1 MLPVKNGSQGEWF
14 SGFLREVEI
23 QDRWGDGFLTALEKG
38 YPEHVCERLYVIGK
52 FIDEE
57 IIAHTS
63 FADMGTWY
71 FIGNNYVKPK
81 HRKNGILKEMVQRR
95 NSRYGNLVLYRQ
107 QLCETKHRKN
117 GILKEMVQR
126 RNSRL
131 AHYPKIAILRPI
143 EDTDLVQLTEFLQT
157 LGYSEVLS
165 YADVSDVMLESEY
178 ELISDEEL
186 WRCD

>member
-1 MLPVKNGSQGEWF
+1 M
-14 SGFLREVEI
+14 
-23 QDRWGDGFLTALEKG
+23 EKG
-38 YPEHVCERLYVIGK
+38 YPEHVCERLFVIGK
-52 FIDEE
+52 FVDDEVV
-57 IIAHTS
+57 AHTS

-81 HRKNGILKEMVQRR
+81 YRK
-95 NSRYGNLVLYRQ
+95 S
-107 QLCETKHRKN
+107 

-143 EDTDLVQLTEFLQT
+143 EETNLVRLTEFIQT

>member
-95 NSRYGNLVLYRQ
+95 NSR
-107 QLCETKHRKN
+107 
-117 GILKEMVQR
+117 
-126 RNSRL
+126 L

-178 ELISDEEL
+178 ELISTEEL

>member
-38 YPEHVCERLYVIGK
+38 YPEHVCEQLFVIGK

-71 FIGNNYVKPK
+71 FIGNNYVKP
-81 HRKNGILKEMVQRR
+81 
-95 NSRYGNLVLYRQ
+95 
-107 QLCETKHRKN
+107 KHRKN

>member
-1 MLPVKNGSQGEWF
+1 LLPVKANDKGEWF
-14 SGFLREVEI
+14 SGFMRESEI
-23 QDRWGDGFLTALEKG
+23 QARWGDGFLTALEKG
-38 YPEHVCERLYVIGK
+38 YPEHVCERLFVIGK
-52 FIDEE
+52 FVEDEVV
-57 IIAHTS
+57 AHTS

-81 HRKNGILKEMVQRR
+81 HRK
-95 NSRYGNLVLYRQ
+95 S
-107 QLCETKHRKN
+107 

-143 EDTDLVQLTEFLQT
+143 EETNLVRLTEFIQT

-165 YADVSDVMLESEY
+165 YADVSDVMLESEF

>member
-95 NSRYGNLVLYRQ
+95 NSR
-107 QLCETKHRKN
+107 
-117 GILKEMVQR
+117 
-126 RNSRL
+126 L

>member
-1 MLPVKNGSQGEWF
+1 LLPVKNGSQGEWF

-95 NSRYGNLVLYRQ
+95 NSR
-107 QLCETKHRKN
+107 
-117 GILKEMVQR
+117 
-126 RNSRL
+126 L

-178 ELISDEEL
+178 ELISTEEL

>member
-1 MLPVKNGSQGEWF
+1 MLPVKANDKGEWF
-14 SGFLREVEI
+14 SGFMRESEI
-23 QDRWGDGFLTALEKG
+23 QARWGDGFLTALEKG

-71 FIGNNYVKPK
+71 FIGNNYVKP
-81 HRKNGILKEMVQRR
+81 
-95 NSRYGNLVLYRQ
+95 
-107 QLCETKHRKN
+107 KHRKN

>member
-95 NSRYGNLVLYRQ
+95 NSR
-107 QLCETKHRKN
+107 
-117 GILKEMVQR
+117 
-126 RNSRL
+126 L

-186 WRCD
+186 WRCDR

>member
-1 MLPVKNGSQGEWF
+1 MLPVKSGSHGEWF
-14 SGFLREVEI
+14 SGFLKEVEI

-38 YPEHVCERLYVIGK
+38 YPEHVCERLFVIGK

-71 FIGNNYVKPK
+71 FIGNNYVKP
-81 HRKNGILKEMVQRR
+81 
-95 NSRYGNLVLYRQ
+95 
-107 QLCETKHRKN
+107 KHRKN

-178 ELISDEEL
+178 DLISDEEL

>member
-1 MLPVKNGSQGEWF
+1 MLPVKTNDKGEWF
-14 SGFLREVEI
+14 SGFLKESEI
-23 QDRWGDGFLTALEKG
+23 QARWGDGFLTALEKG
-38 YPEHVCERLYVIGK
+38 YPEHICERLFVIGK
-52 FIDEE
+52 FVDNEVV
-57 IIAHTS
+57 AHTS

-81 HRKNGILKEMVQRR
+81 HRKNGILKEMVHRR
-95 NSRYGNLVLYRQ
+95 N
-107 QLCETKHRKN
+107 
-117 GILKEMVQR
+117 QR
-126 RNSRL
+126 LS
-131 AHYPKIAILRPI
+131 HYPKIAILRPI
-143 EDTDLVQLTEFLQT
+143 EETDLTELIGFLLT

>member
-1 MLPVKNGSQGEWF
+1 MLPVKANDKGEWF
-14 SGFLREVEI
+14 SGFMRESEI
-23 QDRWGDGFLTALEKG
+23 QARWGDGFLTALEKG
-38 YPEHVCERLYVIGK
+38 YPEHVCERLFVIGK
-52 FIDEE
+52 FVDEE
-57 IIAHTS
+57 VVAHTS

-81 HRKNGILKEMVQRR
+81 HRKSGILKEMVQRR
-95 NSRYGNLVLYRQ
+95 ND
-107 QLCETKHRKN
+107 
-117 GILKEMVQR
+117 
-126 RNSRL
+126 RL

-143 EDTDLVQLTEFLQT
+143 EETNLVRLTEFIQT

-165 YADVSDVMLESEY
+165 YADVSDVMLESEF

>member
-1 MLPVKNGSQGEWF
+1 MLPVKTNDKGEWF
-14 SGFLREVEI
+14 SGFMRESEI
-23 QDRWGDGFLTALEKG
+23 QARWGDGFLTALEKG
-38 YPEHVCERLYVIGK
+38 YPEHVCERLFVIGK
-52 FIDEE
+52 FVEDEVV
-57 IIAHTS
+57 AHTS

-81 HRKNGILKEMVQRR
+81 HRK
-95 NSRYGNLVLYRQ
+95 S
-107 QLCETKHRKN
+107 

-143 EDTDLVQLTEFLQT
+143 EETNLVRLTEFIQT

>member
-1 MLPVKNGSQGEWF
+1 MLPVKTNDKGEWF
-14 SGFLREVEI
+14 SGFMRESEI
-23 QDRWGDGFLTALEKG
+23 QARWGDGFLTALEKG
-38 YPEHVCERLYVIGK
+38 YPEHVCERLFVIGK
-52 FIDEE
+52 FVEDKVV
-57 IIAHTS
+57 AHTS

-81 HRKNGILKEMVQRR
+81 HRK
-95 NSRYGNLVLYRQ
+95 S
-107 QLCETKHRKN
+107 

-143 EDTDLVQLTEFLQT
+143 EETDLVRLTEFIQT
-157 LGYSEVLS
+157 LGFSEVLS
-165 YADVSDVMLESEY
+165 YADVSDVMLESEF

>member
-1 MLPVKNGSQGEWF
+1 LLPVKNGSQGEWF

-95 NSRYGNLVLYRQ
+95 NSR
-107 QLCETKHRKN
+107 
-117 GILKEMVQR
+117 
-126 RNSRL
+126 L

>member
-1 MLPVKNGSQGEWF
+1 MLPVKNAQQGEWF

-23 QDRWGDGFLTALEKG
+23 QDRWGDGFLTAFEKG
-38 YPEHVCERLYVIGK
+38 YPEHVCDNLFVIGK

-71 FIGNNYVKPK
+71 FIGNNYVKPI
-81 HRKNGILKEMVQRR
+81 HRKNGILKEMVLRR
-95 NSRYGNLVLYRQ
+95 N
-107 QLCETKHRKN
+107 K
-117 GILKEMVQR
+117 
-126 RNSRL
+126 RL

-143 EDTDLVQLTEFLQT
+143 EETDLDQLTEFLKT

-178 ELISDEEL
+178 DLISDEEL

>member
-1 MLPVKNGSQGEWF
+1 MGL
-14 SGFLREVEI
+14 
-23 QDRWGDGFLTALEKG
+23 DRSPEGIHGWWGDGFLTALEKG

-71 FIGNNYVKPK
+71 FIGNNYVKP
-81 HRKNGILKEMVQRR
+81 
-95 NSRYGNLVLYRQ
+95 
-107 QLCETKHRKN
+107 KHRKN

>member
-1 MLPVKNGSQGEWF
+1 LLPVKANDKGEWF
-14 SGFLREVEI
+14 SGFMRESEI
-23 QDRWGDGFLTALEKG
+23 QARWGDGFLTALEKG
-38 YPEHVCERLYVIGK
+38 YPEHVCERLFVIGK
-52 FIDEE
+52 FVEDEVV
-57 IIAHTS
+57 AHTS

-81 HRKNGILKEMVQRR
+81 HRKSGILKEMVQRR
-95 NSRYGNLVLYRQ
+95 ND
-107 QLCETKHRKN
+107 
-117 GILKEMVQR
+117 
-126 RNSRL
+126 RL

-143 EDTDLVQLTEFLQT
+143 EETNLVRLTEFIQT

-165 YADVSDVMLESEY
+165 YADVSDVMLESEF